1 MHSNDRRTHK
11 SLITIASL
19 SLVALLALVLSG
31 CTTGTPAN
39 TWVQPNQNAKN
50 TRYVGG
56 RINTKTVAIIGVAWT
71 ADIRTKAGFGNAAPS
86 PYITPRNVFVQT
98 PSGGIKALDLNT
110 GDTAAGATIAAN
122 AILRPTW
129 LSRLKAGALR
139 KIKSPVSP
147 ILTTGNDDASIVIGA
162 AGSKVAAVAA
172 GTETDN
178 SDAEWTSTI
187 KAVGSTTPKV
197 ISNMAVAHDSVY
209 VPVANVPKDLADLDG
224 EQLTNKLQG
233 KSSNNGQI
241 VSLNTSNGDVNW
253 TKKLASVP
261 LGAAT
266 VVNNIVFTSTLD
278 GHVYGF
284 NSGNGDTVF
293 ESKLPAGAVAPLAA
307 FDGTLIVPASFVSR
321 KGQKAQVVAFT
332 IGGLG
337 EIGGA
342 AAPKVKK
349 QAEGAVAG
357 SAESSKSSGG
367 EAAAGGGADGAAL
380 FAANCAGCHTLK
392 AANTSGTVGPNL
404 DQAKPNEAL
413 VVNRVTNGLGAMP
426 SFKGTLS
433 TEEIAAIAK
442 YVSSVAG
449 Q

>member
-1 MHSNDRRTHK
+1 MHSMNDRTHK
-11 SLITIASL
+11 SLISLASL
-19 SLVALLALVLSG
+19 AMLALLALVLSG

-39 TWVQPNQNAKN
+39 TWVKPNQNAQN
-50 TRYVGG
+50 TRYIGG

-71 ADIRTKAGFGNAAPS
+71 ADIATKAGVGNEAPS
-86 PYITPRNVFVQT
+86 PYITAKNVFVQT

-110 GDTAAGATIAAN
+110 GDTAVGATLAAN
-122 AILRPTW
+122 AVLRPTW

-139 KIKSPVSP
+139 KIKSPLSP
-147 ILTTGNDDASIVIGA
+147 ILTTGNDDAEIVIGA
-162 AGSKVAAVAA
+162 AGSKVAAVSN
-172 GTETDN
+172 T
-178 SDAEWTSTI
+178 SDAAWTSTI
-187 KAVGSTTPKV
+187 KAVGDTTPKV
-197 ISNMAVAHDSVY
+197 VSNMAVAHDSVY
-209 VPVANVPKDLADLDG
+209 VPVANLPKDLASLDG

-284 NSGNGDTVF
+284 NAGNGDTVF

-307 FDGTLIVPASFVSR
+307 FDGTLIVPAGWAHG

-342 AAPKVKK
+342 DAPKVKAK
-349 QAEGAVAG
+349 AESSETAA
-357 SAESSKSSGG
+357 SAESTKTETG
-367 EAAAGGGADGAAL
+367 ADAAGGAADGAAL
-380 FAANCAGCHTLK
+380 FTQNCAGCHTLK
-392 AANTSGTVGPNL
+392 AANATGTVGPNL
-404 DQAKPNEAL
+404 DSLKADDATVKKQIE
-413 VVNRVTNGLGAMP
+413 NGGGAMP
-426 SFKGTLS
+426 AFKGTLS
-433 TEEIAAIAK
+433 PAEIEALAK
-442 YVSSVAG
+442 YVSSVDG
-449 Q
+449 S

>member
-1 MHSNDRRTHK
+1 MHSKNGRKHK
-11 SLITIASL
+11 SLITLASMAML
-19 SLVALLALVLSG
+19 ALLALVLSG

-39 TWVQPNQNAKN
+39 TWVQPNQNAQN

-56 RINTKTVAIIGVAWT
+56 RINTKTVAILGVAWA
-71 ADIRTKAGFGNAAPS
+71 ADIDTKAGFGNAAPS
-86 PYITPRNVFVQT
+86 PYITAKNVFVQT
-98 PSGGIKALDLNT
+98 PGGGIKALDLNT
-110 GDTAAGATIAAN
+110 GDPAVGATIAAN
-122 AILRPTW
+122 AVLRPTW

-147 ILTTGNDDASIVIGA
+147 ILTTGNDDAEIVVGA
-162 AGSKVAAVAA
+162 AGSKVAAVSN
-172 GTETDN
+172 T

-187 KAVGSTTPKV
+187 KAVGNTTPKV
-197 ISNMAVAHDSVY
+197 IANMAVAHDSVY
-209 VPVANVPKDLADLDG
+209 VPVANLPKDLASLDG
-224 EQLTNKLQG
+224 EQLTKKLQG
-233 KSSNNGQI
+233 KSSNNGQL

-284 NSGNGDTVF
+284 NAGNGDTVF

-307 FDGTLIVPASFVSR
+307 FDGTLIVPASFVHR
-321 KGQKAQVVAFT
+321 RGQKAQVVAFT

-337 EIGGA
+337 EVGGA
-342 AAPKVKK
+342 AAPKIKA
-349 QAEGAVAG
+349 QAETKTAD
-357 SAESSKSSGG
+357 SAKSEKAAGG
-367 EAAAGGGADGAAL
+367 EAAAEGADGAAL

-404 DQAKPNEAL
+404 DQSKPTEAL
-413 VVNRVTNGLGAMP
+413 VVNRVTNGLRAMP

-449 Q
+449 N